1 MGHGKGHGADMDDA
15 RAWDKRLAWA
25 YGLIANDPADERA
38 AALDHLASARRRT
51 EEAQHRFNE
60 TLRELQGQ
68 GVMYP
73 YQDPALR
80 SANEEYLWARSH
92 SLPSGMWDRGHGED
106 LSEWPGLP
114 YALLFLEWEARYPE
128 EWTRHAKAW
137 GTKEGL
143 IRDLATDA
151 VGQDPVARTKLIDL
165 VEIVVRRAYR
175 CKDREYVRIARVVDG
190 DPLRVRLEGARR
202 LGEPL
207 GPAAR
212 RVRTVDSGPPR
223 STQQPPC
230 LAHLAGGRASVGPAR
245 GGRGPVRWCSSPRGM
260 SVPPH
265 AGGAAGPGVRRGPRP
280 R

>member
-25 YGLIANDPADERA
+25 YGLIANDPAERA

-60 TLRELQGQ
+60 TLRTLQGQ

-92 SLPSGMWDRGHGED
+92 SLPSGMWDRGPGED
-106 LSEWPGLP
+106 LAQWPGLP

-128 EWTRHAKAW
+128 EWTHHAKAW

-202 LGEPL
+202 SENPWAQL
-207 GPAAR
+207 
-212 RVRTVDSGPPR
+212 
-223 STQQPPC
+223 
-230 LAHLAGGRASVGPAR
+230 
-245 GGRGPVRWCSSPRGM
+245 
-260 SVPPH
+260 H
-265 AGGAAGPGVRRGPRP
+265 AGYVLWILDRP
-280 R
+280 EVPNSRHVWRAWLADARQ